1 MDRRRAAVLAFAV
14 AAMVVA
20 TVIFKLRVFAAFGK
34 YILMLLAIVAVV
46 ALIAAMF
53 GRDDQR

>member
-1 MDRRRAAVLAFAV
+1 MLAFAV
-14 AAMVVA
+14 AGMVVA

-34 YILMLLAIVAVV
+34 YILMLLAILAVV

-53 GRDDQR
+53 GRDDRR